1 MPLYSYIVK
10 DPAGKDVTGT
20 VEALNPTL
28 AGDILRE
35 KKYVVIS
42 LAEKKEGG
50 FVQQVL
56 QRFRGVTLGEK
67 TVFARQMATMV
78 SAGLPLTNALEIL
91 RVQSGSERMKEVL
104 GGMLADVQGGSS
116 LAKSMG
122 KHPDV
127 FDKVTVSLIEAGE
140 ASGKMDVLLSQ
151 LADNMEKERDFR
163 AKTRGAL
170 IYPAVIGV
178 AMLGVFIIMMVFVV
192 PRLTALYED
201 IGAELPLPTRILI
214 GISNLLVNGWWALL
228 VLLGVVGYA
237 AYRYLNTEKGKYR
250 IASFTFKFP
259 IFGKLNKESEL
270 ARFSRTLGLLVGA
283 GIPITQALEIVAAA
297 MGNVLYRDSILAAEK
312 QVEKGVP
319 LSVPIQADPN
329 FDPLIAQ
336 MIAVGEETGKMDEV
350 LEKVAGFF
358 ESQAEQSIKNL
369 STALEPIILIV
380 LGVMV
385 GGLVLSIITP
395 IYNLTTQF

>member
-1 MPLYSYIVK
+1 MPVYNYIVK
-10 DPAGKDVTGT
+10 DLTGKTLIGT
-20 VEALNPTL
+20 VEAPNPTL

-35 KKYVVIS
+35 RSYVVVS
-42 LAEKKEGG
+42 LAEKTGG
-50 FVQQVL
+50 NVLQQIL
-56 QRFRGVTLGEK
+56 QRFQGVKIGEK
-67 TVFARQMATMV
+67 TVFARQLATMV
-78 SAGLPLTNALEIL
+78 SSGLPLTNALEIL
-91 RVQSGSERMKEVL
+91 KIQAGSDRMKEAM
-104 GGMLADVQGGSS
+104 GSMLADVQGGTS
-116 LAKSMG
+116 LAKAMA
-122 KHPDV
+122 KHPDI
-127 FDKVTVSLIEAGE
+127 FDKVTVSLVEAGE
-140 ASGKMDVLLSQ
+140 ASGKLDVLLTQ
-151 LADNMEKERDFR
+151 LADHMEKESGFR
-163 AKTRGAL
+163 SKTRGAL

-201 IGAELPLPTRILI
+201 IGAELPLPTKILI
-214 GISNLLVNGWWALL
+214 AISNLLVNGWWAPLII
-228 VLLGVVGYA
+228 LGIVGYA
-237 AYRYLNTEKGKYR
+237 AYKYLRTEKGRYR
-250 IASFTFKFP
+250 IANFAFKFP
-259 IFGKLNKESEL
+259 IFGKLNRESEL

-297 MGNVLYRDSILAAEK
+297 MSNILYRDAILAAEK

-319 LSVPIQADPN
+319 LSVPIRADPN

-336 MIAVGEETGKMDEV
+336 MIAVGEETGKLDEV

-358 ESQAEQSIKNL
+358 ESQAAQSVKNL
-369 STALEPIILIV
+369 SIALEPIILVV

>member
-1 MPLYSYIVK
+1 MPIYNYIVR
-10 DPAGKDVTGT
+10 DSAGKSLTGT
-20 VEALNPTL
+20 VEAPNPTL

-35 KKYVVIS
+35 HKYVVVS

-50 FVQQVL
+50 IIQQIL
-56 QRFRGVTLGEK
+56 QRFRGVAIGEK
-67 TVFARQMATMV
+67 TVFARQLATMV
-78 SAGLPLTNALEIL
+78 SSGLPLTNALEIL
-91 RVQSGSERMKEVL
+91 RIQAGSDLMSAAL
-104 GGMLADVQGGSS
+104 GSMLADIQGGSS
-116 LAKSMG
+116 LAKSMS
-122 KHPDV
+122 KHPDI
-127 FDKVTVSLIEAGE
+127 FDKVTVSLVEAGE
-140 ASGKMDVLLSQ
+140 ASGKLDVLLTQ
-151 LADNMEKERDFR
+151 LADHLEKEQDFR
-163 AKTRGAL
+163 SKTRGAL

-178 AMLGVFIIMMVFVV
+178 AMLGVFIIMMIFVV

-214 GISNLLVNGWWALL
+214 VISNLLVHGWWALL
-228 VLLGVVGYA
+228 VALGVIGFA
-237 AYRYLNTEKGKYR
+237 AYKYLNTDKGRYR

-259 IFGKLNKESEL
+259 IFGKLSKESEL
-270 ARFSRTLGLLVGA
+270 ARFARTLGLLVGA

-297 MGNVLYRDSILAAEK
+297 MGNILYRDAILAAEK
-312 QVEKGVP
+312 QVERGVP
-319 LSVPIQADPN
+319 LSVPIRADPN
-329 FDPLIAQ
+329 FDPLVAQ
-336 MIAVGEETGKMDEV
+336 MIAVGEETGKLDEV

-358 ESQAEQSIKNL
+358 EAQAGQSVKNL